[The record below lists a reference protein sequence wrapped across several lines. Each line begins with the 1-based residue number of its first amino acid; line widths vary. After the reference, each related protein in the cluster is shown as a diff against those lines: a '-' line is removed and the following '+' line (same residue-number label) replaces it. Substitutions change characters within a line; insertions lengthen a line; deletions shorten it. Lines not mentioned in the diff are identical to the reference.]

1 MITKLLNGLVSPSLQ
16 KIMFKCGSIILVQKG
31 SKQHS
36 SCVAVSWKKSC
47 VLKRKVFFGFY
58 DVVKEYSRHKQRHC
72 GCQTIIDKFRTQV
85 RIIAFL
91 ANLLVLECAK
101 SARIHNCVERLSL
114 LLYTAA

>member
-1 MITKLLNGLVSPSLQ
+1 MMSEFVCIFVEATCAFRK
-16 KIMFKCGSIILVQKG
+16 MCGSIILVQKG

-47 VLKRKVFFGFY
+47 VLKRKVFLGFY
-58 DVVKEYSRHKQRHC
+58 DAVKEYSRHKQRHC

-101 SARIHNCVERLSL
+101 SARIHHCVERLSL

>member
-1 MITKLLNGLVSPSLQ
+1 
-16 KIMFKCGSIILVQKG
+16 MFKCG
-31 SKQHS
+31 
-36 SCVAVSWKKSC
+36 WKYHFGAKRIQAAQQLCCCELEKSC
-47 VLKRKVFFGFY
+47 VLKRKVFLGFY
-58 DVVKEYSRHKQRHC
+58 DAVKEYSRHKQRHC

-101 SARIHNCVERLSL
+101 SARIHHCVERLSL